1 MLTIIDTTG
10 NIFLDYGG
18 PKMKLLTKRGESN
31 IVGFFFSNEA
41 LYVITN

>member
-31 IVGFFFSNEA
+31 IVGFFSNEA